1 MNEELLTEG
10 ELWDRVMS
18 GMSPNADADA
28 DADEIEEELDSWL
41 KN

>member
-1 MNEELLTEG
+1 MDEELLTEG

-18 GMSPNADADA
+18 DMFPN
-28 DADEIEEELDSWL
+28 ADEIEEELDSWL

>member
-1 MNEELLTEG
+1 MDEELLIEG

-18 GMSPNADADA
+18 DMFPNAN
-28 DADEIEEELDSWL
+28 ADEIEEELDSWL

>member
-18 GMSPNADADA
+18 DMSLNAA
-28 DADEIEEELDSWL
+28 ADEIEEELDSWL

>member
-18 GMSPNADADA
+18 YMSPN
-28 DADEIEEELDSWL
+28 ADEIEEELDSWL